1 MNGENPRLLK
11 QVRILDAV
19 QNVDRVADVLIV
31 NNRIESIETVITA
44 LPNDTQIIDAQELI
58 LGTGLCDLYSHSG
71 EPGNE
76 ARETFQSLAA
86 SAASGGFTQVVLLP
100 DTNPTLSDPEVLA
113 SVLHKTQQM
122 TKSKQARGRR
132 LGSPQAFMNPVPP
145 SHGGVPSTQGLPQI
159 HFWATLSQR
168 TLSQRNNT
176 IQMTELADLKDYAIG
191 FTDQFTLSNLSFLRQ
206 VLEYVKPFNKPI
218 AIGLSDNELTNQGVI
233 REGANSIRYG
243 LPGNP
248 GYSEASAIA
257 AALEIIDSI
266 KTPVHLMRVSTA
278 RGVELIADAKR
289 RGVPVTASTT
299 WMHLLF
305 STADIASYDPNLR
318 LEPPLGNPEDRL
330 VLIDGVKQGIIDAIA
345 VEHQAYTYEEKT
357 VAFAEAPPGVV
368 GLELALP
375 ILWQTFV
382 AIDQWSAL
390 ELWQALSSRPH
401 TCLNQN
407 LSSIQ
412 SNQANELVLF
422 NPHKSWKLDPDNHKS
437 LGANTPW
444 WGKTIIGRCLKTWH

>member
-1 MNGENPRLLK
+1 MNGEHPRLLK

-19 QNVDRVADVLIV
+19 ANVDIVADVLIV
-31 NNRIESIETVITA
+31 NNGIKAIETTITE
-44 LPNDTQIIDAQELI
+44 LPTDTQIINVQGLI

-76 ARETFQSLAA
+76 TRETFQSLAA
-86 SAASGGFTQVVLLP
+86 SAASGGFTQVAILP
-100 DTNPTLSDPEVLA
+100 DTNPSLSDPEVLA
-113 SVLHKTQQM
+113 SVLHKTQQI
-122 TKSKQARGRR
+122 
-132 LGSPQAFMNPVPP
+132 SP
-145 SHGGVPSTQGLPQI
+145 GLPTI
-159 HFWATLSQR
+159 HFWATLSHQ
-168 TLSQRNNT
+168 NNT
-176 IQMTELADLKDYAIG
+176 IQMTELADLKDYAVG
-191 FTDQFTLSNLSFLRQ
+191 FTDQFTLSNLPFLRQ
-206 VLEYVKPFNKPI
+206 ALEYVKLFNKPI
-218 AIGLSDNELTNQGVI
+218 AIGLSHNELTNQGVI

-257 AALEIIDSI
+257 AVLEIIDSI

-278 RGVELIADAKR
+278 RGVELIADAKQ

-305 STADIASYDPNLR
+305 STTDIAGYNPNLR

-345 VEHQAYTYEEKT
+345 IDHQAYTYEEKT

-382 AIDQWSAL
+382 ASGQWTAL
-390 ELWQALSSRPH
+390 ELWHALSLRPRS
-401 TCLNQN
+401 CLNHN

-412 SNQANELVLF
+412 SSQANELVLF
-422 NPHKSWKLDPDNHKS
+422 DPQKSWTLDHNSHKS

-444 WGKTIIGRCLKTWH
+444 WGKTITGRTQKIWTQTANN

>member
-100 DTNPTLSDPEVLA
+100 DTNPPLRDPEVLA

-122 TKSKQARGRR
+122 
-132 LGSPQAFMNPVPP
+132 
-145 SHGGVPSTQGLPQI
+145 TQGLPQI

-168 TLSQRNNT
+168 TLSNHSNT

-257 AALEIIDSI
+257 AGLEIIDSI

-278 RGVELIADAKR
+278 RGVELIADAKQ

-330 VLIDGVKQGIIDAIA
+330 VLIDAVKQGIIDAIA

-390 ELWQALSSRPH
+390 ELWQALSSRPR

-407 LSSIQ
+407 LSGIQ

-422 NPHKSWKLDPDNHKS
+422 NPQKSWKLDPDNHKS

>member
-1 MNGENPRLLK
+1 MNGEHPRLLK

-19 QNVDRVADVLIV
+19 KNVDRVADVLIV

-122 TKSKQARGRR
+122 T
-132 LGSPQAFMNPVPP
+132 
-145 SHGGVPSTQGLPQI
+145 HGLPQI
-159 HFWATLSQR
+159 HFWATLSRQE
-168 TLSQRNNT
+168 NI
-176 IQMTELADLKDYAIG
+176 IQMTELAELKDYAVG
-191 FTDQFTLSNLSFLRQ
+191 FTDQFTLSNLPFLRQ

-278 RGVELIADAKR
+278 RGVELIADAKQ
-289 RGVPVTASTT
+289 RGVPITASTT

-345 VEHQAYTYEEKT
+345 VAHQAYTYEEKT

-382 AIDQWSAL
+382 ASDQWSAL
-390 ELWQALSSRPH
+390 ELWQALSSRPR

-422 NPHKSWKLDPDNHKS
+422 NPQKSWKLDPDNHKS

-444 WGKTIIGRCLKTWH
+444 WGKTITGRSLEIWH